1 MSKANAKIPPVK
13 ITPVMKFNPNE
24 DTLSGSRSSSSM
36 DKSMNDFNVPKR
48 QKTSVHRKHASVLKM
63 TRAEYAA
70 FKEKYSNEDGKLDPY
85 ILSKAA
91 KNLNKIIGCH
101 CKWSCDM
108 IPVYDTFNNL

>member
-1 MSKANAKIPPVK
+1 
-13 ITPVMKFNPNE
+13 
-24 DTLSGSRSSSSM
+24 M
-36 DKSMNDFNVPKR
+36 DKSMNNFNVPKR

-91 KNLNKIIGCH
+91 KNLNKIIGGNEVH
-101 CKWSCDM
+101 SISGDEAPNKE
-108 IPVYDTFNNL
+108 ITKLLLPVLVVVVVVVVVVGIVNLVFILTQFCS